1 MSEER
6 TCLNCHTPLINKR
19 SHAKVC
25 SDKCRV
31 KRWRALKEQSVLIP
45 FRMSVVNH
53 TDLFLKSYAANLS
66 MDVYLNKLVSNHL
79 ICSP

>member
-25 SDKCRV
+25 SGKCRV
-31 KRWRALKEQSVLIP
+31 KRWRALKEQSVLVP

-53 TDLFLKSYAANLS
+53 TDLFLKAYAANLS
-66 MDVYLNKLVSNHL
+66 MDIYLNRLVSNHL
-79 ICSP
+79 TCNP

>member
-1 MSEER
+1 MPEER

-45 FRMSVVNH
+45 FRMSVVDH
-53 TDLFLKSYAANLS
+53 TELFLKAYAAKQNL
-66 MDVYLNKLVSNHL
+66 DTYLNKLVSNHL
-79 ICSP
+79 AGA